1 MPNRLNSGD
10 KMNVVYKEKLILLF
24 LVVSL
29 GAMAGYYS
37 RVLHFSGQ
45 HVDLNDISYL
55 QQDKD
60 KLLLSIGQLESEISS
75 LEEQIN
81 SIANKS
87 IDPALVKQLNDEI
100 EHYAFLTGMRG
111 TSGEG
116 VIIIVDDS
124 EAPMNPYQS
133 PADMIVHD
141 ESLRYLVDGLREA
154 GAEAVSINGT
164 RIIFGLSEIIC
175 SGPTIRINSIQH
187 GPPFVIRAIG
197 DRYKLQKAMSESNSF
212 ANTLLQYGLKVE
224 VNTKVHLKIG
234 RYTGEETYKYAQIKE

>member
-1 MPNRLNSGD
+1 MTITF
-10 KMNVVYKEKLILLF
+10 KEKLILLVLF
-24 LVVSL
+24 VMV

-37 RVLHFSGQ
+37 RVLHFSGK

-60 KLLLSIGQLESEISS
+60 KLLLSIGQLESQIKQ
-75 LEEQIN
+75 LEEQIDT
-81 SIANKS
+81 IANKS
-87 IDPALVKQLNDEI
+87 VDPALVEQLNAEI
-100 EHYAFLTGMRG
+100 EYYAFLTGMRD

-175 SGPTIRINSIQH
+175 SGPTIRINGIQH

-224 VNTKVHLKIG
+224 VNTKVHLKVG
-234 RYTGEETYKYAQIKE
+234 RYTGEEIYKYVQVKE